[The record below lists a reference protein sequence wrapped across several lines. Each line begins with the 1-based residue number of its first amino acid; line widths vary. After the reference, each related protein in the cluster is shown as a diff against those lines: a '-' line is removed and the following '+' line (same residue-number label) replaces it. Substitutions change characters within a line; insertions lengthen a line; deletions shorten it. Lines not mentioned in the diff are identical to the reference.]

1 MSVSGTLTCIPQ
13 TDEKY
18 ISFSLGRLRFI
29 DSWQFMQAS
38 LESLVA
44 STPPKA
50 FRATRHY
57 ESSEEKLAFLMRKD
71 VYLYEYM
78 DSLERFN
85 ETSLLPKSAFYS
97 KLKGDIT
104 DADYEHAQKV
114 WRVFDMKT
122 LGD

>member
-1 MSVSGTLTCIPQ
+1 
-13 TDEKY
+13 
-18 ISFSLGRLRFI
+18 
-29 DSWQFMQAS
+29 
-38 LESLVA
+38 
-44 STPPKA
+44 
-50 FRATRHY
+50 
-57 ESSEEKLAFLMRKD
+57 MRKD

-122 LGD
+122 LGDWRKRRETPGSTQCFHSFKFCLK